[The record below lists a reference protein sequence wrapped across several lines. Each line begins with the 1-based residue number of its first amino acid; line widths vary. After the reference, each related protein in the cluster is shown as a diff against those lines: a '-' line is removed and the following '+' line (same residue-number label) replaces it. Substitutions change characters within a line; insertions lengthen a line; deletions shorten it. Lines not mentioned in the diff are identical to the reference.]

1 MADVTYNTSSFP
13 SLLRTVD
20 SVLRLAPGCEV
31 VLAYKER
38 HETERGIWGMFE
50 SIGLR
55 MQKVDQIYGFGGA
68 QVEVWLGGVDNDISQ
83 GIESIRG

>member
-20 SVLRLAPGCEV
+20 SILRLAPSCQV

-38 HETERGIWGMFE
+38 HEAEGEIWGMFE
-50 SIGLR
+50 GVGLR
-55 MQKVDQIYGFGGA
+55 MQKIDQVHGFGGA
-68 QVEVWLGGVDNDISQ
+68 EVQVWLGGVD
-83 GIESIRG
+83 RVTP

>member
-20 SVLRLAPGCEV
+20 SILRLAPGCKV

-38 HETERGIWGMFE
+38 HEAERGIWGMFE
-50 SIGLR
+50 GVGLKL
-55 MQKVDQIYGFGGA
+55 QKIDQILGFGGA
-68 QVEVWLGGVDNDISQ
+68 QVEVWLGGVDSVMSQ
-83 GIESIRG
+83 RVEPIWG

>member
-20 SVLRLAPGCEV
+20 SVLRLAPNCEV

-50 SIGLR
+50 NIGLR
-55 MQKVDQIYGFGGA
+55 MQKVDQIYGSGGA
-68 QVEVWLGGVDNDISQ
+68 QVEVWLGGVDKCISR

>member
-20 SVLRLAPGCEV
+20 SILQLAPGCNV

-38 HETERGIWGMFE
+38 HEAERGIWGMFE
-50 SIGLR
+50 GIGLK
-55 MQKVDQIYGFGGA
+55 MQMVDQVHGFGGA
-68 QVEVWLGGVDNDISQ
+68 QVEVWVGTVDKATS
-83 GIESIRG
+83 